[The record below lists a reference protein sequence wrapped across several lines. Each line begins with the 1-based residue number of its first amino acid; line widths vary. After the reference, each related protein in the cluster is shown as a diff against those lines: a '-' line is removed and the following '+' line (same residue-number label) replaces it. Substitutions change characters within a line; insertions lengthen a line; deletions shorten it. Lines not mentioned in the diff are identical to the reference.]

1 MLFIFRLVLFFVI
14 RQTLSD
20 ERVDVGD
27 VSLAMLSE
35 VIDVLAVV
43 VTNENDVATGKL
55 AISGK
60 SLNVFS

>member
-1 MLFIFRLVLFFVI
+1 MLFIFRLALFFVV
-14 RQTLSD
+14 RQTLSN
-20 ERVDVGD
+20 ERVNVSD
-27 VSLAMLSE
+27 VSLAMLAK

>member
-1 MLFIFRLVLFFVI
+1 LLLVV

-27 VSLAMLSE
+27 VSLAMLAK

>member
-1 MLFIFRLVLFFVI
+1 LFFVV

>member
-1 MLFIFRLVLFFVI
+1 MLFIFRLVLFFVV
-14 RQTLSD
+14 RQTLSN
-20 ERVDVGD
+20 ERVNVSD